1 MIVADN
7 RKRMVGRILLM
18 GAAVFGIFAILFW
31 GGAMP
36 VDDRTRG
43 LLALAFGLI
52 AVGDGFAGLILM
64 TRSDEP

>member
-18 GAAVFGIFAILFW
+18 GAAVFAILAVLF
-31 GGAMP
+31 GAGVMP

-43 LLALAFGLI
+43 LIALALGI
-52 AVGDGFAGLILM
+52 VAVGDGMVGLIM
-64 TRSDEP
+64 VTRSDES